1 MDYSVC
7 TTWFD
12 INKCDD
18 STCDTTASGY
28 QTRCNLN
35 SEAKTI
41 AYMTSSGTICE
52 EGYTF
57 PGAPN
62 AGAPFRLHQTN
73 TYLPVWSICPWCCN
87 WCDMTATS
95 K

>member
-1 MDYSVC
+1 MC
-7 TTWFD
+7 ATWFD

-35 SEAKTI
+35 SEAQTI

-62 AGAPFRLHQTN
+62 AGAPYGLHSS
-73 TYLPVWSICPWCCN
+73 TYLPVWSLCSWCCN
-87 WCDMTATS
+87 WCDTTATS